1 METKMIYYAKDG
13 MRFDDP
19 IKCAEYERNLGI
31 LPGTIG
37 ELKKNLEQYKDYY
50 AIGLLVVW
58 HKGHA
63 YFHAFMTYNISSEL
77 EKYTD
82 IEELPE
88 EDHYFKQKVSSII
101 QMIDKNY
108 DDDDLCEYSFF
119 NSLSLHFNTIGY
131 MKGGNA
137 YLWEKLEGKKS
148 EQSV

>member
-19 IKCAEYERNLGI
+19 IKCAEYERNLGT

-37 ELKKNLEQYKDYY
+37 ELKKTLEPYKDYY

-63 YFHAFMTYNISSEL
+63 YFHSFMTYNISSEL

-88 EDHYFKQKVSSII
+88 EDHYFKQKVSYII
-101 QMIDKNY
+101 QMIDENY
-108 DDDDLCEYSFF
+108 DDDDLCEITLFYSQ
-119 NSLSLHFNTIGY
+119 SLHCNILSY
-131 MKGGNA
+131 MKRNNGT
-137 YLWEKLEGKKS
+137 LWEKMESKKS